1 MKIVAQ
7 LKLLPSVEQSNT
19 LKRTLEIANQT
30 CNQIS
35 EMAWESK
42 TFKQFALHHAVY
54 HGIRESTKLTAQM
67 VIRCISKVSDAY
79 KTSKKVQRRF
89 KRLGSVA
96 YDSRIL
102 RFYQDKKLVSIWVH
116 GLGRAL
122 IPYTAGKRQLLFLQ
136 HQAGETDLVFRQG
149 QWFLLTCCDVLEPE
163 TRKVNGLIGIDLG
176 VENIVVRSDGGR
188 MSSQM
193 VESKRIWFSNRRATL
208 QSVGTKSAK
217 RRLKKLSG
225 RQARYQRD
233 VNHRISKK
241 LVRFAKRTNRG
252 LALEDLKG
260 INTRTRAT
268 SKPNRAKR
276 MNWSFFQLRSFI
288 EYKARG
294 AGVLVVLVNPA
305 YTSQT
310 CNVCGFVSKEN
321 RPTQHQFKCLACG
334 FEIHADWNAALNI
347 RDRGFSMIKGHVN
360 IPMVSVSSRSGT
372 SPSL

>member
-7 LKLLPSVEQSNT
+7 LKLLPSVEQSNA